1 MPEALYLGSDTELVL
16 NSMWLNGKESTCQRR
31 RCRFIPWVKKIPWR
45 RKWQPTSVFLPG
57 KSHGQRSLMGYG
69 PWSHK
74 ESDTTE
80 QLSTHVQVRGHRQ
93 EREGEGLE
101 VSRSWGSF

>member
-1 MPEALYLGSDTELVL
+1 
-16 NSMWLNGKESTCQRR
+16 
-31 RCRFIPWVKKIPWR
+31 
-45 RKWQPTSVFLPG
+45 
-57 KSHGQRSLMGYG
+57 MGYG

-101 VSRSWGSF
+101 VARSWGSF